1 MSLIYYAVA
10 LLALAASDFLLSR
23 ISSLKIDF
31 VLSSNAVILSRQG
44 RGHLETCSSD
54 ITLS

>member
-1 MSLIYYAVA
+1 MSLIYYIVA

-23 ISSLKIDF
+23 VSSLKVNF

-44 RGHLETCSSD
+44 RGHLGTCSSD
-54 ITLS
+54 IILW